1 MKKNLLTLCSIICF
15 SIAAKAQDITK
26 GTWYNEEKSAKVQFY
41 MKEEKLFGKII
52 WLKEPLENGK
62 PKVDSKNPEKKLQ
75 ATPLLGMVFLKNFT
89 ADGTSEW
96 EDGKIYD
103 PKNGKT
109 YSSEIKIVSPTKI
122 NVRGYMGISL
132 IGRTSVFTK
141 AD

>member
-15 SIAAKAQDITK
+15 SVVTKAQDITK
-26 GTWYNEEKSAKVQFY
+26 GTWYNDEKSAKVQFY
-41 MKEEKLFGKII
+41 MKEDKLFGKII

-62 PKVDSKNPEKKLQ
+62 PKVDNKNPEKKLQ
-75 ATPLLGMVFLKNFT
+75 STPILGMVFLKNFV

-109 YSSEIKIVSPTKI
+109 YSSEIKVVSPTKI
-122 NVRGYMGISL
+122 NVRGYIGISL